1 MRGIGYVE
9 FLSCQKEI
17 NDLLNMG
24 YTISSIH
31 KKLYEEKKII
41 IGVKRFYA
49 ILHKK
54 GMKKVSLQQLKIP
67 REMFNESVSN
77 EYNQRNLTHNNHI
90 LSLAYQDES
99 SLSSEQDK
107 PLFDLKKYGD
117 NERL

>member
-31 KKLYEEKKII
+31 KKLYEEKKIT

-90 LSLAYQDES
+90 LSLAYPDES